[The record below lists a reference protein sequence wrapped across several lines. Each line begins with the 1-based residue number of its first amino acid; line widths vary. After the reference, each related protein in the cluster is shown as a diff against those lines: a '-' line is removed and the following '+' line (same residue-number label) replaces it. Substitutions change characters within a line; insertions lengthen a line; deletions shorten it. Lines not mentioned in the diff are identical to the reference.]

1 MLEPAPNDV
10 TELATAFM
18 RACLERWPE
27 AAGEMSLP
35 QLDGIGGPDE
45 RFTRESLIQHLPD
58 FPPAKLIDSA
68 PTGWVD
74 GDLAW
79 TVDFPRFGFQDGA
92 ERPHR
97 VTTVLARVDNA
108 WKVAHFHVS
117 EPVGAYFESEAY
129 LNRE

>member
-1 MLEPAPNDV
+1 MLEPASNAI

-18 RACLERWPE
+18 RACLERRPE
-27 AAGEMSLP
+27 VAGEMSLP

-45 RFTRESLIQHLPD
+45 RFTRESLIEHLPD
-58 FPPAKLIDSA
+58 FPPARLIDSA

-74 GDLAW
+74 GDVAW

-92 ERPHR
+92 ERDHR
-97 VTTVLARVDNA
+97 ITTVFVRIDDA

-129 LNRE
+129 FNSQ